1 LRIAVPQRLLFFK
14 VDLIGDVPASA
25 SVFAAQFSD
34 SASRSIRADMIVQY
48 RRQSLPC
55 GSESEWI

>member
-1 LRIAVPQRLLFFK
+1 LLIAVPQRLLFFK

-48 RRQSLPC
+48 RRQSLP
-55 GSESEWI
+55 